1 MYAALVQKDEL
12 RYILMVLAWGNG
24 SKRCDGRTVSKLS
37 WSTVLACVQKWCI
50 LLILCFAILYIG
62 LIHCFQVVAEGNE
75 HGSFVAHGKEGTEGE
90 LQVRGPSVFKWLV
103 EIKKH
108 YP

>member
-1 MYAALVQKDEL
+1 
-12 RYILMVLAWGNG
+12 MVLAWGNG